1 MNKRVF
7 LTAIGGLAAFTL
19 LQLGS
24 KHNKVAIHASAN
36 IQKWERSDEFWQQQ
50 LTPAEYAILRKG
62 ATEPRFSSK
71 LTKFDQ
77 AGTYHCVACKLALF
91 QSDMKYDS
99 KTGWPSFFDHIKG
112 HIETYTD
119 LRGMSPSL
127 GYKCAQC
134 SGHHGHLIMDGPL
147 PTGRRWC
154 NNGQVL
160 EFRASATSDIEST
173 T

>member
-1 MNKRVF
+1 MF
-7 LTAIGGLAAFTL
+7 LTALGGLAAFTM

-24 KHNKVAIHASAN
+24 KHNKIAIQAATD
-36 IQKWERSDEFWQQQ
+36 IQKLNHSDEYWRQH
-50 LTPAEYAILRKG
+50 LTPVEYAILRKG

-71 LTKFDQ
+71 LTKFYQ
-77 AGTYHCVACKLALF
+77 HGTYHCIACKLDLF
-91 QSDMKYDS
+91 HSDMKYDS

-112 HIETYTD
+112 HLQTYTD
-119 LRGMSPSL
+119 FRSISPAL

-134 SGHHGHLIMDGPL
+134 EGHHGHLIMDGPL

-160 EFRASATSDIEST
+160 EFRPSMDKDIAST

>member
-1 MNKRVF
+1 
-7 LTAIGGLAAFTL
+7 LGGVTAFTM

-24 KHNKVAIHASAN
+24 KHNKIAIHASAD
-36 IQKWERSDEFWQQQ
+36 IQKLQHSDQFWSQN
-50 LTPAEYAILRKG
+50 LSPAEYAILRKG

-71 LTKFDQ
+71 LTNFYQ
-77 AGTYHCVACKLALF
+77 HGSYHCIACKLELF
-91 QSDMKYDS
+91 HSDMKYDS

-112 HIETYTD
+112 HFETYTD
-119 LRGMSPSL
+119 FRGISPAL

-134 SGHHGHLIMDGPL
+134 GGHHGHLIMDGPL

-160 EFRASATSDIEST
+160 EFRATVSNAIEPNA
-173 T
+173 